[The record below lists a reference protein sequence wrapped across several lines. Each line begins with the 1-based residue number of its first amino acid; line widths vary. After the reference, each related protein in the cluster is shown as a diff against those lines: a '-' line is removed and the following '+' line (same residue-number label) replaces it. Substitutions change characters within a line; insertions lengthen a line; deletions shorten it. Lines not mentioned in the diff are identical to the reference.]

1 MEISEQ
7 YCMYRLAYYFVMEEK
22 YDMLHINN
30 DRNEVWLE
38 KRHKKNTNIIRFIPR
53 GFNWKNH
60 LKNDIARVFQR
71 VKMMKGMFTGQNVS
85 IYNIYVTDTEPVD
98 DWETLKKPMI
108 LKEKKPV
115 KMNVFYLTEEN
126 FLDEENRLFQKI
138 HANPISEQPL
148 PDEAA
153 QKKDVIFYKT
163 ILNDIVQKNRQE
175 IKDTLTFGKLH
186 ITYLMIFLNLI
197 MFTMLELQ
205 GGSMQSDVLI
215 QFGAKYNPAIVEGQ
229 WWRLITSMFLH
240 IGLLHLVLN
249 MIALYYIGAVAERI
263 YGSMRFTFI
272 YLLAGIGGSLS
283 SFAFETHIS
292 AGASG
297 AIFGLFGALLYFG
310 LIHQRLFQQTIGK
323 SIALIL
329 IINLGLGLFVPQ
341 IDMGAHL
348 GGLLSGFLAA
358 SLVSLPRRHYLFWQ
372 ILSLVGLIGI
382 YGGLWWIGG

>member
-1 MEISEQ
+1 EKRCIMEISEQ

-71 VKMMKGMFTGQNVS
+71 VKMLKNIS

-98 DWETLKKPMI
+98 DWEALKKPMI
-108 LKEKKPV
+108 LKKKKPV
-115 KMNVFYLTEEN
+115 KMNVFYLTEDN
-126 FLDEENRLFQKI
+126 FPDEENRLFQKI

-153 QKKDVIFYKT
+153 QKKDVIYYKT
-163 ILNDIVQKNRQE
+163 MLNDIVQKNRQE

-186 ITYLMIFLNLI
+186 ITYFMIFLNLI
-197 MFTMLELQ
+197 MFTMLEVQ

-215 QFGAKYNPAIVEGQ
+215 QFGAKYNPAIADGQ
-229 WWRLITSMFLH
+229 WWRLVTSMFLH

-249 MIALYYIGAVAERI
+249 MIALY
-263 YGSMRFTFI
+263 
-272 YLLAGIGGSLS
+272 
-283 SFAFETHIS
+283 
-292 AGASG
+292 
-297 AIFGLFGALLYFG
+297 
-310 LIHQRLFQQTIGK
+310 
-323 SIALIL
+323 
-329 IINLGLGLFVPQ
+329 
-341 IDMGAHL
+341 
-348 GGLLSGFLAA
+348 
-358 SLVSLPRRHYLFWQ
+358 
-372 ILSLVGLIGI
+372 
-382 YGGLWWIGG
+382 